1 PSVTINAVVDGGITL
16 TTQDA
21 QTIGSASDT
30 ATGSFAAAFLAAA
43 VPSYGADG
51 PGTTTVSGYSL
62 SVTDSNSGLT
72 SNGLAITLT
81 KVGSD
86 IVGSTT
92 AGEVFRISVASN
104 GTVTLTQSAELDHLP
119 EDVDNSNDNNLISL
133 ANGKVLLS
141 ATVTV
146 VDGDNDTATGTVSAD
161 LGGNIRFEDDV
172 PSVTINAVA
181 DGGITLTTQDAQT
194 IDAASDTATG
204 SFAAAFLAAAVPSYG
219 ADGPGT
225 TTVSGYSLSVTDSNS
240 GLTSN
245 GLAITLTK
253 VGSDIVGS
261 TTAGEVFRISV
272 ASNGTVTLTQS
283 AELDHLPEDVDNSN
297 DNNLISLANG
307 KVLLSATVTVVDGDN
322 DTATGTVSADLG
334 GNISFEDDVP

>member
-1 PSVTINAVVDGGITL
+1 
-16 TTQDA
+16 
-21 QTIGSASDT
+21 
-30 ATGSFAAAFLAAA
+30 
-43 VPSYGADG
+43 
-51 PGTTTVSGYSL
+51 
-62 SVTDSNSGLT
+62 
-72 SNGLAITLT
+72 
-81 KVGSD
+81 
-86 IVGSTT
+86 
-92 AGEVFRISVASN
+92 
-104 GTVTLTQSAELDHLP
+104 SAELDHLP

-161 LGGNIRFEDDV
+161 LGGNINFEDDV

-194 IDAASDTATG
+194 IGAASDTATGSFAAAFLAAAVPNYGADGAGTTTVSGYSLSVTDSNSGLTSNGLAITLTKVGNDIVGSTTDGEVFRISVASNGTVTLTQSASLANGKVLLSATVTVVDGDNDTATGTVSADLGGNINFEDDVPSVTINAVADGSITLTTQDAQTIGAASDTATG

-253 VGSDIVGS
+253 VGNDIVGS
-261 TTAGEVFRISV
+261 
-272 ASNGTVTLTQS
+272 
-283 AELDHLPEDVDNSN
+283 
-297 DNNLISLANG
+297 
-307 KVLLSATVTVVDGDN
+307 
-322 DTATGTVSADLG
+322 
-334 GNISFEDDVP
+334 

>member
-1 PSVTINAVVDGGITL
+1 VGSTTDGEVFRISVASNGTVTLTQSAELDHLPEDVDHSNDNNLISLANGKVLLSATVTVVDGDNDTATGTVSADLGGNINFEDDVPSVTINAVADGGITL

-21 QTIGSASDT
+21 QTIGAASDT

-43 VPSYGADG
+43 VPNYGADG
-51 PGTTTVSGYSL
+51 AGSTTVSGYSL

-81 KVGSD
+81 KVGND

-92 AGEVFRISVASN
+92 DGEVFRISVASN

-161 LGGNIRFEDDV
+161 LGGNINFEDDV

-194 IDAASDTATG
+194 IGAASDTATG
-204 SFAAAFLAAAVPSYG
+204 SFAAAFLAAAVPNYG
-219 ADGPGT
+219 ADG
-225 TTVSGYSLSVTDSNS
+225 
-240 GLTSN
+240 
-245 GLAITLTK
+245 
-253 VGSDIVGS
+253 
-261 TTAGEVFRISV
+261 
-272 ASNGTVTLTQS
+272 
-283 AELDHLPEDVDNSN
+283 
-297 DNNLISLANG
+297 
-307 KVLLSATVTVVDGDN
+307 
-322 DTATGTVSADLG
+322 
-334 GNISFEDDVP
+334 